1 MQRKLVGDIM
11 GNEEKNYNIDLEY
24 LEEFLQKDGTYY
36 IIPTEIV
43 NELKGQVKDLLEH
56 NKEYRDIC
64 RAKTAS
70 IEKYALKVSFLE
82 IDRKKTKEKIEQLEQ
97 NKKDAIDILNRKVK

>member
-1 MQRKLVGDIM
+1 ME
-11 GNEEKNYNIDLEY
+11 NEEKNYNIDLEY
-24 LEEFLQKDGTYY
+24 LEDYQKDDTCY
-36 IIPTEIV
+36 IIPVEIV
-43 NELKGQVKDLLEH
+43 NELKGQIEDLLER

-64 RAKTAS
+64 RAKTVS

-82 IDRKKTKEKIEQLEQ
+82 IEKKKAKEKIEQLEQ